1 MRSNNDGTMDQLYER
16 KKKAKERKVELA
28 RRCLAL
34 NRRAD
39 VYVYL
44 TRQLCIFARHK
55 RNGAAEAPWGYRNGY
70 LYRATTL

>member
-1 MRSNNDGTMDQLYER
+1 MAHDGPVIRAR

-34 NRRAD
+34 NRRD

-55 RNGAAEAPWGYRNGY
+55 RNGAAEAPWGCRNGY
-70 LYRATTL
+70 LCRATTL